1 MAKTE
6 NKRKTGFL
14 SDVKV
19 FFRTLKISYKLDRP
33 FFWMQLVNAMG
44 NEVRPLI
51 NSILAALIIN
61 GLYAGKSEKTLILY
75 AVIVVFVNFL
85 INLEVLFTA
94 NRRYIRKSM
103 WYMVISL
110 FFNSYSERMDYA
122 HFEDAKV
129 KDLRRKI
136 DRNIRSGRGISDFW
150 AWYFIVSA
158 VSGIAA
164 SVAILGTMITQL
176 RAAQGTETVTSSFV
190 SNPRYIVI
198 VFAVLMIA
206 FWIAKWSQQV
216 QGKLWKE
223 VNDFWSIN
231 SRKLSKMQHYTTD
244 TKLAMDMNIYGLD
257 GIIKENVEDYIKK
270 GFAFNKKIYFKEWLL
285 ECYSLIGGT
294 GLAKLFAT
302 IFVGSHVVSG
312 AFGIG
317 SFVLFTA
324 TLIQFSSAISNLA
337 SAIGRIRGNRPL
349 YDDELGYIDM
359 ENEMKNGTEHPS
371 DKEGHV
377 IEFCDVS
384 FRYPE
389 SDAYALRHVNFRIG
403 SGERVAIVGMNG
415 SGKTTFI
422 KLLCRL
428 YDPTEGTILL
438 DGKDIREYNYEEYL
452 QLFSVVFQDFKLF
465 AFPLAENVA
474 AGRNY
479 DPEKVRLCLSE
490 AGMEDRLA
498 TLPKGL
504 ETCIYKGFDPEGV
517 EISGGEAQ
525 KIALARALYK
535 DAPFVILDEPTAALD
550 PLAEAEVYSHF
561 NEMVSGKTAVYISHR
576 LSSCRFCT
584 RIAVFDK
591 GSVVQYGEHDELLA
605 DESGKYH
612 ELWYAQAQYYH

>member
-1 MAKTE
+1 
-6 NKRKTGFL
+6 
-14 SDVKV
+14 
-19 FFRTLKISYKLDRP
+19 
-33 FFWMQLVNAMG
+33 MQLVNAMG

-176 RAAQGTETVTSSFV
+176 RAAQGTETVTSGFV

-312 AFGIG
+312 TFGIG

-359 ENEMKNGTEHPS
+359 
-371 DKEGHV
+371 
-377 IEFCDVS
+377 
-384 FRYPE
+384 
-389 SDAYALRHVNFRIG
+389 
-403 SGERVAIVGMNG
+403 
-415 SGKTTFI
+415 KT
-422 KLLCRL
+422 K
-428 YDPTEGTILL
+428 
-438 DGKDIREYNYEEYL
+438 
-452 QLFSVVFQDFKLF
+452 
-465 AFPLAENVA
+465 
-474 AGRNY
+474 
-479 DPEKVRLCLSE
+479 
-490 AGMEDRLA
+490 
-498 TLPKGL
+498 
-504 ETCIYKGFDPEGV
+504 
-517 EISGGEAQ
+517 
-525 KIALARALYK
+525 
-535 DAPFVILDEPTAALD
+535 
-550 PLAEAEVYSHF
+550 
-561 NEMVSGKTAVYISHR
+561 
-576 LSSCRFCT
+576 
-584 RIAVFDK
+584 
-591 GSVVQYGEHDELLA
+591 
-605 DESGKYH
+605 
-612 ELWYAQAQYYH
+612 